1 MKKNAIKVIENNVP
15 SIVNEAMEFF
25 NPQKIETV
33 DDATVFLSNMTR
45 LNEGASLRFY
55 RTIHDVYVRGLY
67 QDATYMSTKA
77 KTGKVDLHCNSI
89 VEYCAHCVT
98 PPIGKTQTY
107 NAIAA
112 GEFITPDGSGTVFD
126 GDKGTYTFTQLLEIV
141 KSGKGVV
148 YTQDKASGEISFVM
162 VQAWERATNADGSKA
177 YKEDKWGKPCSYYRQ
192 TAGEMRLIDAMLLMN
207 AITPQKSVREISKI
221 LKSDFQLTEFGVEV
235 FERKSGEVT
244 ETESEAAD
252 KETDSNFTKVTLTED
267 EWIRVAYLVKE
278 NGDEVLY
285 NKLVDFY
292 RQIKDT
298 E

>member
-1 MKKNAIKVIENNVP
+1 MKNNAIKVMESNIP

-25 NPQKIETV
+25 NPQKIETI

-55 RTIHDVYVRGLY
+55 RTIHDVYIRGLY

-77 KTGKVDLHCNSI
+77 KSGKVDLHCNSI

-126 GDKGTYTFTQLLEIV
+126 GDKGTYSFTQLLEIV

-162 VQAWERATNADGSKA
+162 TSAWERAINADGSKA

-192 TAGEMRLIDAMLLMN
+192 TAGEMRLIDVLLLMN
-207 AITPQKSVREISKI
+207 AITPQKSVREISRI
-221 LKSDFQLTEFGVEV
+221 LKSEFQLTEFGVEV
-235 FERKSGEVT
+235 VEHKSGEV
-244 ETESEAAD
+244 SEADA
-252 KETDSNFTKVTLTED
+252 EAVQEGASGASTKVELTEE
-267 EWIRVAYLVKE
+267 EWLKVAYLVKE
-278 NGDEVLY
+278 NGDEALY
-285 NKLVDFY
+285 NKLIDYY
-292 RQIKDT
+292 RHIKVT

>member
-1 MKKNAIKVIENNVP
+1 MKNNAIKVMESNIP

-25 NPQKIETV
+25 NPQKIETI

-77 KTGKVDLHCNSI
+77 KSGKVDLHCNSI

-126 GDKGTYTFTQLLEIV
+126 GDKGTYSFTQLLEIV

-192 TAGEMRLIDAMLLMN
+192 TAGEMRLIDVLLLMN
-207 AITPQKSVREISKI
+207 VITPQKSVREISRI
-221 LKSDFQLTEFGVEV
+221 LKSEFQLTEFGVEV
-235 FERKSGEVT
+235 VEHKSGEV
-244 ETESEAAD
+244 SEADA
-252 KETDSNFTKVTLTED
+252 EVAQEGAGGASTKVELTEE
-267 EWIRVAYLVKE
+267 EWLKVAYLVKE
-278 NGDEVLY
+278 NGDEALY
-285 NKLVDFY
+285 NKLIDFY
-292 RQIKDT
+292 RHIKVT